1 MKSEERRNEEELAHH
16 LQSTLVKLM
25 LHHIGIDC
33 YTISEFYTVISKLKN
48 L

>member
-16 LQSTLVKLM
+16 LQSKIVKLM
-25 LHHIGIDC
+25 LHYIDIDC
-33 YTISEFYTVISKLKN
+33 YTLSEFYTVNSKLKN